1 MQDMCIWGVNMT
13 RRNSRVSGFTLIE
26 LMLVIIIIG
35 IIVSIAVPRI
45 AGRTERARNVAAKA
59 DINSLSAA
67 LDAFEIDVG
76 QFPTTEEGL
85 QALVIKPSNMPPETV
100 WNGPYMREIPFDP
113 WNRPFVYRFPGDLG
127 VDYDLVS
134 LGPDGQEGT
143 ADDLTNITNRQ
154 QR

>member
-1 MQDMCIWGVNMT
+1 M
-13 RRNSRVSGFTLIE
+13 RREKSSTAGFTLIE

-59 DINSLSAA
+59 DISSLSAA

-85 QALVIKPSNMPPETV
+85 QALVVKPANMPPETV
-100 WNGPYMREIPFDP
+100 WNGPYMRQIPSDP
-113 WNRPFVYRFPGDLG
+113 WNRPFVYRYPGNLG
-127 VDYDLVS
+127 VDYDLIS

-143 ADDLTNITNRQ
+143 GDDLTNITNNRE